1 MWTTVFSISEQK
13 QKRKP
18 TRTRQNPP
26 TDLATKCKSSVK
38 NPLRSQLSWYDTPGS
53 RLGRVSGL
61 TEVQSLPWSEFSVL
75 RFFLAEESTS
85 HGPENRTLGLRLVLE
100 RGRCLIVVSVHSS
113 SIRKTII
120 LIYLKNKK
128 KTAEVLTRQI
138 HVVPSLATMWCCS
151 IVRLIISPL
160 FDTVGRII

>member
-1 MWTTVFSISEQK
+1 MWTTVFSISEQKQKQK

-38 NPLRSQLSWYDTPGS
+38 TLSDRSCRGTIHRAPDWDVSLDSSRFNLCPGLNFQCYD
-53 RLGRVSGL
+53 
-61 TEVQSLPWSEFSVL
+61 
-75 RFFLAEESTS
+75 FFLAEESTS

-113 SIRKTII
+113 SIRKIII
-120 LIYLKNKK
+120 LIYLKIKK
-128 KTAEVLTRQI
+128 KNSRSSDQADTCGTSSSHYVVL
-138 HVVPSLATMWCCS
+138 
-151 IVRLIISPL
+151 
-160 FDTVGRII
+160 

>member
-13 QKRKP
+13 QKQKQKP

-61 TEVQSLPWSEFSVL
+61 TEVQSLPCSEFSVL

-113 SIRKTII
+113 SIRKIII
-120 LIYLKNKK
+120 LIYLKIKK
-128 KTAEVLTRQI
+128 KNSRSSDQADTCGTFSSHYVVL
-138 HVVPSLATMWCCS
+138 
-151 IVRLIISPL
+151 
-160 FDTVGRII
+160 